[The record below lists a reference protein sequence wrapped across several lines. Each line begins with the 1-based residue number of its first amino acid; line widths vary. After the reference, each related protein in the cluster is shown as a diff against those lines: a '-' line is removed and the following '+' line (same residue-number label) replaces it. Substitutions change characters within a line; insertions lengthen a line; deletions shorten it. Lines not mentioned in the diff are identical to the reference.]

1 MSLSKHEGSAVQNFF
16 PSLRPHGN
24 SARHRFVLDAGQHAA
39 TTMTGRIVFD
49 IEALI
54 GLGGLLA
61 VALAWDTLK
70 GLFNVRSR
78 DRRAQT

>member
-1 MSLSKHEGSAVQNFF
+1 
-16 PSLRPHGN
+16 
-24 SARHRFVLDAGQHAA
+24 
-39 TTMTGRIVFD
+39 MTGRIVFD

-70 GLFNVRSR
+70 GLLHIRGRNE
-78 DRRAQT
+78 RART